1 MLIYVK
7 NGRDISGVY
16 CISGVYWWHN
26 MCYLGLEW
34 FVLFFGC
41 RKFSSCSLGAAF
53 EAVEYKEGCF
63 KFPLMA
69 AVELFLAVF
78 SIKLI
83 IDR

>member
-1 MLIYVK
+1 MGCIVSV
-7 NGRDISGVY
+7 GCIGGIICVTWVWSG
-16 CISGVYWWHN
+16 
-26 MCYLGLEW
+26 L
-34 FVLFFGC
+34 FLFFGC

-78 SIKLI
+78 SMKLI